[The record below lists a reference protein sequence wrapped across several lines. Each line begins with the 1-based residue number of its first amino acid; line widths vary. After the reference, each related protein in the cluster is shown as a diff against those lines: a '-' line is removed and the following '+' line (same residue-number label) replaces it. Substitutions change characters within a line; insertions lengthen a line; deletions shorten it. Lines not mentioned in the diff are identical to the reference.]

1 MVNRGP
7 SARMAL
13 MNDKRGFFF
22 TALTIVLISLFLL
35 TYGIYNEFKE
45 RTSEQKRVKTLNGF
59 LQSLEADLER
69 QAYIMGFRAIF
80 IIESKIGE
88 TGVYSSSVLA
98 QTNEIIKNGTLE
110 GISQPLMIGATFNEI
125 VTTANEKALKLN
137 AEINFTSPTITVFQ
151 TDPWN
156 VIIQI
161 NSTMHLRDRNNKA
174 AWILNKSIEVPIR
187 VENFEDPLYTLNT
200 NGLITNKITKTPTTL
215 FTQGS
220 DVSVLLA
227 HATNSYY
234 TETPLAPN
242 FINRLEGNLT
252 PSPTGIESLVN
263 LQELSGAGV
272 IVQDKT
278 VIDHIYFSGQTP
290 LSYRIQGMPSWFKV
304 SSDHLTLY
312 GVENLT
318 L

>member
-1 MVNRGP
+1 MH
-7 SARMAL
+7 
-13 MNDKRGFFF
+13 DKRGFFF
-22 TALTIVLISLFLL
+22 TVLTIVLISLFLL
-35 TYGIYNEFKE
+35 TYGIYNEFQE
-45 RTSEQKRVKTLNGF
+45 RTSEQKRVKTLNAF
-59 LQSLEADLER
+59 LQALEADLER

-80 IIESKIGE
+80 IIESRIGE
-88 TGVYSSSVLA
+88 TGSYSSSVIT

-110 GISQPLMIGATFNEI
+110 GITQPLMIGATFNEI
-125 VTTANEKALKLN
+125 ISAANEKALKLN

-174 AWILNKSIEVPIR
+174 AWILNKSIEVPIG
-187 VENFEDPLYTLNT
+187 VDNFEDPLYVLNT
-200 NGLITNKITKTPTTL
+200 NGLVTNKITKTPTTV

-220 DVSVLLA
+220 DVSALLA
-227 HATNSYY
+227 HVTNSYY
-234 TETPLAPN
+234 TETSLAPN

-263 LQELSGAGV
+263 LQELSGAG
-272 IVQDKT
+272 ITVQDKT
-278 VIDHIYFSGQTP
+278 AVDHLYFSEQTP
-290 LSYRIQGMPSWFKV
+290 FSYRVQGMPSWFKIDSNHV
-304 SSDHLTLY
+304 ALY
-312 GVENLT
+312 DVENLT